1 MNMNRFLKIFFLLA
15 LAICSFS
22 ARAAEPESDAQAAAD
37 QAAVAAEARLEAE
50 AATEAMSRCSSF
62 FSSPRCEVCVV

>member
-37 QAAVAAEARLEAE
+37 L
-50 AATEAMSRCSSF
+50 SLIHI
-62 FSSPRCEVCVV
+62 